1 MDKPILPKFVDTHAH
16 LDRVDNAAG
25 ALNRA
30 KAKGVAAVVAVGM
43 DFASNDKIIA
53 LADEFA
59 GYVFPALGVHPW
71 CVEAAE
77 LDAVC
82 DLIENHIDACV
93 AVGEIGLDY
102 WIKKDKALQREAF
115 GRMLRIA
122 ADHEKPALTHSRGS
136 YEDVLR
142 MVRESGVEKAVFHW
156 YSGPVEL
163 AEEIV
168 KCDYHISAT
177 PAVEYSEKHRE
188 VIDMVPLDNLLLE
201 TDCPV
206 KYHEIPSEPA
216 DVEVT
221 LREVAKLKGEN
232 AALVAEITTRNANKL
247 FELSDDGYGCNPRSP
262 GI

>member
-1 MDKPILPKFVDTHAH
+1 MDKPKLLKLIDTHAH
-16 LDRVDNAAG
+16 LAQVERAAD

-30 KAKGVAAVVAVGM
+30 KAKGVAAVVAAGM
-43 DFASNDKIIA
+43 DLESNLKTLA
-53 LADEFA
+53 LADEFP
-59 GYVFPALGVHPW
+59 GYVFPALGAHPW

-82 DLIENHIDACV
+82 DLVEKHIDACV
-93 AVGEIGLDY
+93 AIGEIGLDY
-102 WIKKDKALQREAF
+102 WIKTDKGLQTEAF

-122 ADHEKPALTHSRGS
+122 ASHDKPALTHSRGS

-142 MVRESGVEKAVFHW
+142 MVQESGVARAVFHW

-163 AEEIV
+163 AEEIAL
-168 KCDYHISAT
+168 CGYHISAT

-188 VIDMVPLDNLLLE
+188 AIRAVPLESLLLE

-221 LREVAKLKGEN
+221 LREVAKLKGVA
-232 AALVAEITTRNANKL
+232 AALVAEVTTRNANEL
-247 FELSDDGYGCNPRSP
+247 FQLYDGE
-262 GI
+262 